1 MGVVFAILGG
11 ILKWILLILL
21 GLLGLFIL
29 LLLIVVL
36 TPVRY
41 KVQWEKSTETM
52 GGRAKVSWLLH
63 LITFRLEQNGKDIRW
78 TVKIGP
84 KVIAASYPLPPKKK
98 RRRPVKTKWAE
109 DTPERPMQE
118 PPQAEKAESPSP
130 EETSS
135 GSETVPPAE
144 PTAADEGL
152 PIEEKPEAIP
162 AAPEEKADSEKT
174 EPPPLEE
181 APRKKKTWR
190 ARVTEIC
197 WKIRRFFEKLI
208 HPFQA
213 LRDKLRRL
221 RKSMQDLREKWQR
234 VKAIWDGYPQKGET
248 VRAVMDLVTG
258 LLKAPLPKRYEVQ
271 LRFGMKDPAST
282 GQVLAYYYA
291 LGPLLMPSVKR
302 GRRLEVEADF
312 ENPVLEVKAKCKG
325 HFSIG
330 SFLWP
335 VIRALMNG
343 HIRRLIR
350 YVRSIIKK
358 SKG

>member
-1 MGVVFAILGG
+1 MGVIFAILGG

-41 KVQWEKSTETM
+41 KVQWEKSAETM
-52 GGRAKVSWLLH
+52 GGHAKVSWLLH
-63 LITFRLEQNGKDIRW
+63 LITFRLEQNGKNIRW

-84 KVIAASYPLPPKKK
+84 KVIAASYPLPQKKQ
-98 RRRPVKTKWAE
+98 RRRPAKTKPTEEA
-109 DTPERPMQE
+109 PERPMQE
-118 PPQAEKAESPSP
+118 PPQAEKAESIMP
-130 EETSS
+130 EEISS
-135 GSETVPPAE
+135 GAETVPPAE

-152 PIEEKPEAIP
+152 PIEEKPEAVP
-162 AAPEEKADSEKT
+162 AAPEEKEA
-174 EPPPLEE
+174 PEE
-181 APRKKKTWR
+181 AETPLPEDRPQKKKTWR

-208 HPFQA
+208 HPFRA
-213 LRDKLRRL
+213 LREKLRRL
-221 RKSMQDLREKWQR
+221 RRSLQDLREKWQR

-248 VRAVMDLVTG
+248 VRAIMDLVTG
-258 LLKAPLPKRYEVQ
+258 LLKVPLPKRYEVQ
-271 LRFGMKDPAST
+271 VRFGMKDPATT
-282 GQVLAYYYA
+282 GQILGYYYA

-302 GRRLEVEADF
+302 ERRLEVEADF

-330 SFLWP
+330 SFLRP

-350 YVRSIIKK
+350 YVRSILKK
-358 SKG
+358 SNG